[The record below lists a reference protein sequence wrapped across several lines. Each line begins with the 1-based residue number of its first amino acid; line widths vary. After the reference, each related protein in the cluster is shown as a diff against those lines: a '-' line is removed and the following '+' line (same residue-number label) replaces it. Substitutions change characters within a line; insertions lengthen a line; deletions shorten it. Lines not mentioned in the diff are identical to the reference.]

1 MKKRVNDLSEHWFAF
16 SVITAITLTA
26 ILLELADKL
35 D

>member
-1 MKKRVNDLSEHWFAF
+1 MRRKIRNLGEHWLAL

-26 ILLELADKL
+26 ILFELADKL